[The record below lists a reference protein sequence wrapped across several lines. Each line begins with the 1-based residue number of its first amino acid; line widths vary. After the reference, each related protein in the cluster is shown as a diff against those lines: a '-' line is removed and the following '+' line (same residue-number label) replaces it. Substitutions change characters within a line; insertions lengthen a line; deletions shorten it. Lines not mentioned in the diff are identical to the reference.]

1 MRTKL
6 LFVLFCFLLAN
17 LIIGQNKV
25 STPYIAVPGP
35 ASSAGFNRNID
46 SLRNGINNM
55 VDTLKANYVTWDKV
69 PDSLFRKIRVDSIT
83 NSPYIDTIT
92 SDTAFVRGFKSTQSI
107 IGNAR
112 ITGLS
117 TTNDTITNARITN
130 LTSLST
136 ASTQGISNTGNISTT
151 QSFIGDSAN
160 LGGAFFSRNVG
171 IGIAG
176 ASNAGSHYPELLIK
190 DTLNTS
196 ISIMQPDTL
205 VTDSKVTQINFVNGD
220 PAFTTATKAW
230 QFGTIGVTAERQT
243 DMFWQYFNGTTF
255 TEIMRLKHSGN
266 LGIGT
271 ATPTHKLQVNGT
283 FKASSTT
290 ITNDTATNSRIT
302 NLTTINTATT
312 AGINNTGTIATD
324 ILNATQGT
332 FTGSKSTN
340 DTITNARITNL
351 TAISTTTTN
360 GISNTGTATTDSLKV
375 NNGILTTRIKTDST
389 HSVNSIKT
397 SRTYCDSLKVG
408 NEWFSYKT
416 GSIPCTVKTSDLTVA
431 QYSTIQYS
439 KFGRVVTLHLTPSL
453 GGTATSSG
461 VLRIYANY
469 KSVVGDIYSLT
480 YVFSIP
486 QVITNATRMPGIA
499 TVDFYN
505 NYISIG
511 LSDGSG
517 FSEGVFA
524 QVDRFTITIVLK
536 D

>member
-1 MRTKL
+1 MKTKL
-6 LFVLFCFLLAN
+6 LFVMFFLFLTS

-25 STPYIAVPGP
+25 STPYVAVPGP

-55 VDTLKANYVTWDKV
+55 VDTLKAKYVTWDKV
-69 PDSLFRKIRVDSIT
+69 PDSLFRKIRVDSII

-92 SDTAFVRGFKSTQSI
+92 SDTAFVRGFKATQSI
-107 IGNAR
+107 IGNAK

-176 ASNAGSHYPELLIK
+176 ASNTFSHYPELLIK

-205 VTDSKVTQINFVNGD
+205 VTDSKITQINFVNGD

-230 QFGTIGVTAERQT
+230 QFGTIGVTTERQT

-255 TEIMRLKHSGN
+255 SEIMRLKHSGN

-290 ITNDTATNSRIT
+290 TTNDTVTNSRIT
-302 NLTTINTATT
+302 NLTTTSTATT

-324 ILNATQGT
+324 VLNATQGT

-351 TAISTTTTN
+351 TATSTTTTN
-360 GISNTGTATTDSLKV
+360 GISNTGTVTTDSLNV
-375 NNGILTTRIKTDST
+375 NNGILTSRILSD
-389 HSVNSIKT
+389 SIK
-397 SRTYCDSLKVG
+397 LG
-408 NEWFSYKT
+408 NLWHSYKS
-416 GSIPCTVKTSDLTVA
+416 GSIPCTIRAPDVTNPQYKTIYYARFGKFLTLYTTQEIGEIVDLTFTGYLIIHA
-431 QYSTIQYS
+431 NFKIAT
-439 KFGRVVTLHLTPSL
+439 G
-453 GGTATSSG
+453 GGTISNLSNHT
-461 VLRIYANY
+461 
-469 KSVVGDIYSLT
+469 
-480 YVFSIP
+480 IP
-486 QVITNATRMPGIA
+486 RVIVNTTVQPGL
-499 TVDFYN
+499 VNFNSN
-505 NYISIG
+505 NTQMNVY
-511 LSDGSG
+511 LSDNSG
-517 FSEGVFA
+517 FASENTFTISP
-524 QVDRFTITIVLK
+524 FTITLVL
-536 D
+536 DD